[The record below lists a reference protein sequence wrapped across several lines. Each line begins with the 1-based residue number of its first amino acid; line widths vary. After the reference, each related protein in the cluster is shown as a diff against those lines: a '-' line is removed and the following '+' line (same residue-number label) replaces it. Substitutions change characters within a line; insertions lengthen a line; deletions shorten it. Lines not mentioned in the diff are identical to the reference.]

1 MTAHHTSTSVAISIA
16 CLAAVGA
23 LSTPAFRQILLR
35 LRAKKDQY
43 QELSRCYEDKDG
55 KATEESQQAY
65 SDFVVR
71 LILIIISTIAFL
83 DALATA
89 VLTTT
94 RPHLSLTLEQWLQF
108 ATWFLVLFQTI
119 AIYATPSSTQ
129 RYRLGIFTA
138 SSSLLIAIAVAV
150 ENISLW
156 QSKVT
161 PLPRNAHLTLSLVQF
176 ICGILLLVVGLLIP
190 RRPDVYWNDKV
201 VDRKNTVSALSKLTF
216 SWASTILSLA
226 AKNKGLDYED
236 LYEIDHDA
244 RSRELRTKFEA
255 VGRKDKLWKTL
266 FWSHKWAFIQQWV
279 LQATC
284 SITDFLPQLA
294 LYFILKT
301 LEARDEGQDVAL
313 TSWLLVIG
321 LGLSITLSSW
331 LEAWMFFVTFMKIG
345 VPIYEQLSAVV
356 FGKAIRRKDV
366 KGTGKKQ
373 EEEQEH
379 ANGNLNGEVVVNIDA
394 GQKGEDRA
402 PEEDEDGDFQKSKQ
416 STINLVGVDSK
427 RISDFATFNY
437 IFLGSA
443 IKLIFAIGFLSKLI
457 GPIPLLAGLA
467 APALI
472 TPINII
478 AAKRYATAQD
488 DLMKYRDQKMAVV
501 TEALQGIRQIKFS
514 ALERDWYEKIL
525 ETRRRELKTQWQVFV
540 YDTTLISIWIFGPVM
555 LAAVSLTTY
564 VLIYKQLTASVAF
577 TTISVFEAIEMTL
590 AVIPEMITDLL
601 DAIVSAN
608 RVQEYLDAPERI
620 DSTKPGDTVVFTD
633 ATISWPSDNPENEE
647 NQFALRNLN
656 LAFPKN
662 ELSVISGRTGSGK
675 SLLLASIIGE
685 AEVLGGEVFVPR
697 PPSAAERHD
706 SGANRSN
713 WMIESSIAFVAQI
726 PWIENATIRDN
737 ILFGLP
743 LDNDRYQK
751 VLHACAL
758 TKDLEMLPD
767 GELTDIG
774 ANGINLSGGQKWRVS
789 FARALYSRAGIL
801 VLDDIFSAVD
811 AHVGRHLF
819 EQALVGELGQGR
831 TRILVTHHVALC
843 LPKTNYSVLLSNG
856 TVEQAGQTEELRRSG
871 KLKSILAEEDE
882 AEQKRD
888 EEEEEEAVG
897 HLTVDDGG
905 GLQKLLTNQSRR
917 SRRKSALSD
926 VGDNLM
932 RRPSR
937 ASLNDAKQSRSNA
950 PKKFTEEESRETG
963 AVKYK
968 IYSAYLRAS
977 GGFGYWLFILAF
989 FGVWVA
995 IYLGRSY
1002 WISVWTR
1009 SYRTETE
1016 HVSPHR
1022 LLVSQSLSTVYHHL
1036 HTRYSAA
1043 AIDPNLRYYL
1053 GVYLGISLAA
1063 WLIGTIRYLFVF
1075 IASIRAS
1082 KILFE
1087 ALAFAV
1093 LRAPLRWLDTVP
1105 VGRIL
1110 NRFTSDFNMLDSR
1123 IAMDLAFMLHNMMHV
1138 LAVVIAGVF
1147 VSPFMIVFAIGL
1159 LSVCMY
1165 YALRYLAGAREV
1177 KRLESNAKSPVFEQF
1192 GSVLMGIGT
1201 IRAFDKSDAYLDKM
1215 YTKIDR
1221 HCRAYWHLWLFNRW
1235 MGWRLYM
1242 VGALFAAITA
1252 ALIVSIT
1259 SIDSSLAGFALSF
1272 ALGLSEGVI
1281 WFLRQYSNVELDMNA
1296 TERIVEYSNITT
1308 ENQGGVD
1315 APAAWP
1321 TEGNLEVN
1329 DLVVGYAPDL
1339 PPVLKGLTF
1348 KVTKNQRVGVVGRT
1362 GAGKSSLTLALF
1374 RFLEARSGSIYI
1386 DGIDISKIK
1395 LYDLRSRL
1403 AIIPQDPVLFSGTV
1417 RSNLDPFEQQT
1428 DKELKEAL
1436 ARVHLISSVT
1446 ASSSAMASGSATPII
1461 PDHQHDTDA
1470 DPTAATTNINIFR
1483 SLSSKISEGGLNL
1496 SQGQRQLL
1504 CLARA
1509 IVSRPK
1515 IMVLDEATS
1524 AVDMETDALI
1534 QRSIREEFTDS
1545 TLIVIAHRL
1554 STIAD
1559 FDKILV
1565 MGEGKVL
1572 EFDNPKELMR
1582 RKGGVFR
1589 GMVEMSGERAEL
1601 ERIMGINSSSSS
1613 AGADIKEEQGQEQH
1627 QEEQSRE
1634 GKAETSA
1641 PVPAPAPAPATA
1653 TSSASADATA
1663 STSGG
1668 GKENNNNDDDDSDG
1682 GWGI

>member
-16 CLAAVGA
+16 CLAVVGA
-23 LSTPAFRQILLR
+23 LSTPAFRQVLLR

-43 QELSRCYEDKDG
+43 QELSQCYEDKDG
-55 KATEESQQAY
+55 KATEESQRAY
-65 SDFVVR
+65 SDFIVR

-89 VLTTT
+89 ILTTT
-94 RPHLSLTLEQWLQF
+94 RPQLSLTLEQWLQF
-108 ATWFLVLFQTI
+108 ATWVLVLFQAI
-119 AIYATPSSTQ
+119 AIYVTPSSRQ

-138 SSSLLIAIAVAV
+138 FSSLLIAVAVAV

-156 QSKVT
+156 QSNVA

-176 ICGILLLVVGLLIP
+176 ICGILLVFTSLLIP

-201 VDRKNTVSALSKLTF
+201 VDRQNTVSALSKLTF
-216 SWASTILSLA
+216 SWASAILSFA
-226 AKNKGLDYED
+226 AENRGLDYED

-244 RSRELRTKFEA
+244 RSRELRANFEA

-266 FWSHKWAFIQQWV
+266 FWSHKWAFISQWIM
-279 LQATC
+279 QATC
-284 SITDFLPQLA
+284 SITDFLPQVA
-294 LYFILKT
+294 LYFILRT
-301 LEARDEGQDVAL
+301 LEARDEGKDVAL
-313 TSWLLVIG
+313 SSWLLVIG
-321 LGLSITLSSW
+321 LGLSITFSSW
-331 LEAWMFFVTFMKIG
+331 LEAWMFFVTFMRIG
-345 VPIYEQLSAVV
+345 IPIYEQLSAVV

-373 EEEQEH
+373 EEEQ

-394 GQKGEDRA
+394 GQKGEDRTPA
-402 PEEDEDGDFQKSKQ
+402 EDEDGDFQKSKQ

-437 IFLGSA
+437 VFLGSA

-620 DSTKPGDTVVFTD
+620 DSTKPGSSVAFKD

-647 NQFALRNLN
+647 NQFTLRNLN
-656 LAFPKN
+656 LAFPEN

-685 AEVLGGEVFVPR
+685 AEVLGGELFVPR
-697 PPSAAERHD
+697 PPPADQRYD
-706 SGANRSN
+706 SRANRSN
-713 WMIESSIAFVAQI
+713 WLIESSIAFVAQI

-819 EQALVGELGQGR
+819 EQALVGELGEGR

-856 TVEQAGQTEELRRSG
+856 TVEQAGKTEELRRSG

-882 AEQKRD
+882 QEQKRD
-888 EEEEEEAVG
+888 EEEEAVEN
-897 HLTVDDGG
+897 LTVDDGG

-937 ASLNDAKQSRSNA
+937 ASLNDAKQNRSV
-950 PKKFTEEESRETG
+950 PKKFTEDEKRETG
-963 AVKYK
+963 AVKSK
-968 IYSAYLRAS
+968 IYAAYLKAS
-977 GGFGYWLFILAF
+977 GGFGYWIFILAV

-1009 SYRTETE
+1009 SYRTEAE
-1016 HVSPHR
+1016 HVFPQR
-1022 LLVSQSLSTVYHHL
+1022 LVSQSLSTLYHNL
-1036 HTRYSAA
+1036 HSRYSAA
-1043 AIDPNLRYYL
+1043 AIDPDLRYYL

-1063 WLIGTIRYLFVF
+1063 WLIGTIRYFFVF
-1075 IASIRAS
+1075 MASIRAS
-1082 KILFE
+1082 KVLFE
-1087 ALAFAV
+1087 GLAFAV

-1138 LAVVIAGVF
+1138 LSVVIAGLF

-1159 LSVCMY
+1159 LSVSMY

-1215 YTKIDR
+1215 YAKIDR

-1235 MGWRLYM
+1235 MGLRLNM

-1272 ALGLSEGVI
+1272 ALGMSEGVI

-1329 DLVVGYAPDL
+1329 DLVVAYAPDL

-1386 DGIDISKIK
+1386 DGVDISKIK

-1436 ARVHLISSVT
+1436 ARVHLISSTT
-1446 ASSSAMASGSATPII
+1446 ASSSAVASGSATPI
-1461 PDHQHDTDA
+1461 PDQHDTE
-1470 DPTAATTNINIFR
+1470 TASNINIFR

-1572 EFDNPKELMR
+1572 EFDHPRELMR
-1582 RKGGVFR
+1582 KKGGVFR
-1589 GMVEMSGERAEL
+1589 GMVEMSGERTEL
-1601 ERIMGINSSSSS
+1601 ERIMGISTTVGVGVS
-1613 AGADIKEEQGQEQH
+1613 ADGQGKEQEQS
-1627 QEEQSRE
+1627 QSRE
-1634 GKAETSA
+1634 VKAGTS
-1641 PVPAPAPAPATA
+1641 ATA
-1653 TSSASADATA
+1653 TAN
-1663 STSGG
+1663 GG
-1668 GKENNNNDDDDSDG
+1668 RTTGDDDSEGGGG

>member
-1 MTAHHTSTSVAISIA
+1 MTAHHSSTSVAISIA
-16 CLAAVGA
+16 CLAVVGA
-23 LSTPAFRQILLR
+23 ISIPALRQVLLR
-35 LRAKKDQY
+35 IRAKKDHY
-43 QELSRCYEDKDG
+43 QELLGSYEDKDG
-55 KATEESQQAY
+55 KATEESQRAY

-83 DALATA
+83 DALGTA

-94 RPHLSLTLEQWLQF
+94 RPHLSLTVEQWLQF
-108 ATWFLVLFQTI
+108 ATWFLVLFQTV
-119 AIYATPSSTQ
+119 AIYVTPSSKH
-129 RYRLGIFTA
+129 RYRLGIFT
-138 SSSLLIAIAVAV
+138 SFSSLLIAIAVAV

-161 PLPRNAHLTLSLVQF
+161 PLPRNVHLTLSLVQF
-176 ICGILLLVVGLLIP
+176 ICGILLLFAGLSIP

-201 VDRKNTVSALSKLTF
+201 VDRQNTVAALSKLTF
-216 SWASTILSLA
+216 SWASAILSFA
-226 AKNKGLDYED
+226 AKNKGLDYDD
-236 LYEIDHDA
+236 LYEIDHDT
-244 RSRELRTKFEA
+244 RSRELRANFEA

-266 FWSHKWAFIQQWV
+266 FWAHKWSFIQQWV

-294 LYFILKT
+294 LYFILRT
-301 LEARDEGQDVAL
+301 LEARDEGEDVAI

-321 LGLSITLSSW
+321 LGLSITFSSW
-331 LEAWMFFVTFMKIG
+331 LEAWMFFITFMKIG

-373 EEEQEH
+373 EGEE
-379 ANGNLNGEVVVNIDA
+379 ANGNLNGEVVVNTDA
-394 GQKGEDRA
+394 GHKGEDRT
-402 PEEDEDGDFQKSKQ
+402 PEEDEEGDFQKSKQ

-427 RISDFATFNY
+427 RIADFATFNY
-437 IFLGSA
+437 VFLGSA
-443 IKLIFAIGFLSKLI
+443 IKFIFAIGFLTKLI

-478 AAKRYATAQD
+478 AAKRYAAAQD

-514 ALERDWYEKIL
+514 ALERDWYAKIL
-525 ETRRRELKTQWQVFV
+525 ETRRRELKTQWRVFV

-590 AVIPEMITDLL
+590 AIIPEMITDLL
-601 DAIVSAN
+601 DAIVSAG

-620 DSTKPGDTVVFTD
+620 DGTKPGDTVVFKD
-633 ATISWPSDNPENEE
+633 ATISWPSDNPDNEE
-647 NQFALRNLN
+647 GHFALRNLN
-656 LAFPKN
+656 LVFPKN

-685 AEVLGGEVFVPR
+685 AEVLAGEIFVPK
-697 PPSAAERHD
+697 PPPADQRYD
-706 SGANRSN
+706 SLANRSN
-713 WMIESSIAFVAQI
+713 WVIESSIAYVAQI

-789 FARALYSRAGIL
+789 FARALYSRAGIM

-819 EQALVGELGQGR
+819 EQALVGELGQNR

-856 TVEQAGQTEELRRSG
+856 TVEQAGRTEELRRTG
-871 KLKSILAEEDE
+871 KLKTILAEEGE
-882 AEQKRD
+882 ADRKKD
-888 EEEEEEAVG
+888 EEEDAVEN
-897 HLTVDDGG
+897 LTVDDGG
-905 GLQKLLTNQSRR
+905 GLQKLLTNHSRR

-937 ASLNDAKQSRSNA
+937 ASLNDAKQSRDP
-950 PKKFTEEESRETG
+950 PKKFTEEEKRETG

-968 IYSAYLRAS
+968 IYAAYFKAS

-989 FGVWVA
+989 FGIWVA
-995 IYLGRSY
+995 VYLSRSY

-1016 HVSPHR
+1016 HIFPQR
-1022 LLVSQSLSTVYHHL
+1022 LVSQSLSTFYHHL
-1036 HTRYSAA
+1036 HSELSTA
-1043 AIDPNLRYYL
+1043 AIDANLRYYL
-1053 GVYLGISLAA
+1053 GVYLGISLVA
-1063 WLIGTIRYLFVF
+1063 WLIGTIRYFLVF

-1138 LAVVIAGVF
+1138 LSVVIAGLF
-1147 VSPFMIVFAIGL
+1147 VSPFMIVFAVGL
-1159 LSVCMY
+1159 LSISMY

-1201 IRAFDKSDAYLDKM
+1201 IRAFDKSDTYLDKM

-1235 MGWRLYM
+1235 MGWRLNM

-1272 ALGLSEGVI
+1272 ALGMSEGVI

-1308 ENQGGVD
+1308 ESQGGVD

-1321 TEGNLEVN
+1321 TEGNLEVS

-1348 KVTKNQRVGVVGRT
+1348 RVTKNQRVGVVGRT

-1374 RFLEARSGSIYI
+1374 RFLEARSGSILI

-1428 DKELKEAL
+1428 DKELKDAL
-1436 ARVHLISSVT
+1436 ARVHLISSTT
-1446 ASSSAMASGSATPII
+1446 ASSSAVASGSATPILG
-1461 PDHQHDTDA
+1461 QHDA
-1470 DPTAATTNINIFR
+1470 EEGGQTNTNIFR

-1572 EFDNPKELMR
+1572 EFDGPRELMGK
-1582 RKGGVFR
+1582 KGGVFR

-1601 ERIMGINSSSSS
+1601 ERIMGIGGG
-1613 AGADIKEEQGQEQH
+1613 GAEGQDQQPEPEQEQ
-1627 QEEQSRE
+1627 EEDRAVTE
-1634 GKAETSA
+1634 GGN
-1641 PVPAPAPAPATA
+1641 PAPH
-1653 TSSASADATA
+1653 SSDTTTTTTNKP
-1663 STSGG
+1663 STSGA
-1668 GKENNNNDDDDSDG
+1668 KKNDQEDDDSPEH

>member
-1 MTAHHTSTSVAISIA
+1 MTAYHTSASVAISIA
-16 CLAAVGA
+16 SLAIVCA
-23 LSTPAFRQILLR
+23 LSAPALRQVLIR
-35 LRAKKDQY
+35 IRAKKDQY
-43 QELSRCYEDKDG
+43 QELSRRYEDKDG

-71 LILIIISTIAFL
+71 LILIIISAIAFL

-108 ATWFLVLFQTI
+108 ATWLLVLFQAITI
-119 AIYATPSSTQ
+119 YITPSSKQ

-138 SSSLLIAIAVAV
+138 FSSLLTAIAVAV
-150 ENISLW
+150 ENVSLW

-176 ICGILLLVVGLLIP
+176 ICGIILSFAALSIP
-190 RRPDVYWNDKV
+190 RRPDVYWNDKP
-201 VDRKNTVSALSKLTF
+201 VDRQNTVSALSKLTF
-216 SWASTILSLA
+216 SWASAILSFA
-226 AKNKGLDYED
+226 AKNKGLDYDD
-236 LYEIDHDA
+236 LYEIDHDT
-244 RSRELRTKFEA
+244 RSRELRAKFEA

-279 LQATC
+279 MQATC
-284 SITDFLPQLA
+284 SITDFLPQVA
-294 LYFILKT
+294 LYFILKA
-301 LEARDEGQDVAL
+301 LEARDEGENVAL
-313 TSWLLVIG
+313 TSWLLAIG
-321 LGLSITLSSW
+321 LGLSITFSSW
-331 LEAWMFFVTFMKIG
+331 LEAWMFFVTFMRIG

-373 EEEQEH
+373 EEEEEE

-394 GQKGEDRA
+394 GHKGEDRT

-443 IKLIFAIGFLSKLI
+443 IKLIFAIGFLSRLI

-620 DSTKPGDTVVFTD
+620 DSTKSGDTVVFKD
-633 ATISWPSDNPENEE
+633 ATVSWPSDNPENEE
-647 NQFALRNLN
+647 NQFSLRNLN

-697 PPSAAERHD
+697 APPAAQRYD
-706 SGANRSN
+706 SRANRSN
-713 WMIESSIAFVAQI
+713 WVVESSIAFVAQI

-819 EQALVGELGQGR
+819 EQALAGELGQDR

-856 TVEQAGQTEELRRSG
+856 TIEQAGKTEELRRSG

-882 AEQKRD
+882 EEQKRD
-888 EEEEEEAVG
+888 EEEEAVEN
-897 HLTVDDGG
+897 LTVDDGG

-937 ASLNDAKQSRSNA
+937 ASLNDAKQSRNQ
-950 PKKFTEEESRETG
+950 PKKFTEEEKRETG

-968 IYSAYLRAS
+968 IYTAYFRAS
-977 GGFGYWLFILAF
+977 GGFGYWFFILAV

-995 IYLGRSY
+995 VYLGRSY

-1016 HVSPHR
+1016 HILPQR
-1022 LLVSQSLSTVYHHL
+1022 LISQSLTSVYHDL
-1036 HTRYSAA
+1036 HSRYSAA
-1043 AIDPNLRYYL
+1043 TIDPNLRYYL
-1053 GVYLGISLAA
+1053 GVYLGISLVA
-1063 WLIGTIRYLFVF
+1063 WLIGTVRYLLVF

-1082 KILFE
+1082 KVLFE
-1087 ALAFAV
+1087 GLAFAV

-1138 LAVVIAGVF
+1138 LSVVIAGLF
-1147 VSPFMIVFAIGL
+1147 VSPFMIVFAVGL
-1159 LSVCMY
+1159 LSISMY

-1215 YTKIDR
+1215 YAKIDR

-1235 MGWRLYM
+1235 MGLRLNM
-1242 VGALFAAITA
+1242 VGAVFAAITA

-1272 ALGLSEGVI
+1272 ALGMSEGVI

-1348 KVTKNQRVGVVGRT
+1348 SVTKNQRIGVVGRT

-1374 RFLEARSGSIYI
+1374 RFLEARSGTIYI
-1386 DGIDISKIK
+1386 DGVDISKIK

-1436 ARVHLISSVT
+1436 ARVHLIPSTT
-1446 ASSSAMASGSATPII
+1446 ASSSAMASGSATPI
-1461 PDHQHDTDA
+1461 PNQHDA
-1470 DPTAATTNINIFR
+1470 SVAAANINIFR

-1509 IVSRPK
+1509 I
-1515 IMVLDEATS
+1515 
-1524 AVDMETDALI
+1524 
-1534 QRSIREEFTDS
+1534 RSIREEFTDS

-1572 EFDNPKELMR
+1572 EFDGPRELMGK
-1582 RKGGVFR
+1582 KGGVFR

-1601 ERIMGINSSSSS
+1601 ERIMGISVGVGVGME
-1613 AGADIKEEQGQEQH
+1613 AQEQQH
-1627 QEEQSRE
+1627 EQQQAHEEDRE
-1634 GKAETSA
+1634 ATAGGSA
-1641 PVPAPAPAPATA
+1641 PANATA
-1653 TSSASADATA
+1653 TDGTDATA
-1663 STSGG
+1663 SASSGRN
-1668 GKENNNNDDDDSDG
+1668 EDDDSEA